1 MQNAD
6 IADIGWHIIL
16 VKCCHSCCQMFRT
29 RSPPSW
35 RGRCLSP
42 SFRPFEPARSKSSH
56 KFTDMFTDRKNFTQ
70 FHMFKIPFPS
80 TSFYVPAEPRTKPSM
95 HHQHLHA
102 ERTQFPEMQNRYLTP
117 IRILIH
123 IFELVQT
130 QKPTETWLATESH
143 LCSHEEANN
152 VANVGDEEHEELQI
166 GCTQWIDLNQD
177 AKRYRSRLQAR
188 CRTRQHDSHTKL
200 HKAIHSLQA
209 NLTQGSQQDL
219 YVRLSDWAAA
229 EPAEDETSS
238 CCKMHWCRMATGVQ
252 QGFNGRWMQIGAQ
265 DFVYWWIQ

>member
-6 IADIGWHIIL
+6 IADIADISFLSNVVIHV
-16 VKCCHSCCQMFRT
+16 VKCSEPDPLLLGAVGAWAQV
-29 RSPPSW
+29 
-35 RGRCLSP
+35 P
-42 SFRPFEPARSKSSH
+42 SFWTGKVQ
-56 KFTDMFTDRKNFTQ
+56 KFTQVHRYVHRSQNFTQ

-80 TSFYVPAEPRTKPSM
+80 TSFYVPAETRTKPSM

-188 CRTRQHDSHTKL
+188 WRTRQHDSHTKL

-229 EPAEDETSS
+229 EPAEDETSW